1 MLGSYAVCDESS
13 LLFDGSGLVCDESNL
28 GFDECSLGLDGY
40 NLVFDGYSLVFG
52 GSSLVADVRDA
63 DIACLH
69 SGLCV
74 GGGLGQ
80 LLDMVRNGHAQE
92 PEISHLSYYCN
103 DCLLCRKVLDQTE
116 PVAFDFD
123 VS

>member
-1 MLGSYAVCDESS
+1 
-13 LLFDGSGLVCDESNL
+13 VCDESNL

-40 NLVFDGYSLVFG
+40 ILVSDGNG
-52 GSSLVADVRDA
+52 LVADVRDA

-92 PEISHLSYYCN
+92 PEIFPLSYYCN
-103 DCLLCRKVLDQTE
+103 DCLLCRKDLDQTE

-123 VS
+123 VP